1 MGYRV
6 IDGKLHIIENFKSA
20 DAYSAR
26 NSVNTEDKRYI
37 MQEQFS
43 GYTE

>member
-26 NSVNTEDKRYI
+26 NSVNTEDKKVYHAGAVFRIY
-37 MQEQFS
+37 
-43 GYTE
+43 